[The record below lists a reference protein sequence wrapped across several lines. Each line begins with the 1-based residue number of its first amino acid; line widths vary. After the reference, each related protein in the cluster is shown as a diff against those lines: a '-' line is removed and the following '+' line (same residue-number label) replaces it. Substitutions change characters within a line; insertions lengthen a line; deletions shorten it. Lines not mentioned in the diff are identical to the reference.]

1 MQAGEK
7 AYGCSLTFPS
17 TAVVELKGQAGL
29 DHVSF
34 DSEHGPFTPDT
45 IDDLCRVADMAGLT
59 PMARVPNI
67 DPPTIFRFLDRG
79 IMGLT
84 GRQLKRPRSAATRP
98 LLRFAKHS
106 FGNRGF

>member
-1 MQAGEK
+1 MRVNNVITKMQAGEK

-17 TAVVELKGQAGL
+17 AAVVELMGQAGL

-34 DSEHGPFTPDT
+34 DSEHSPFTPDT

-67 DPPTIFRFLDRG
+67 DPSTILRFLDRG
-79 IMGLT
+79 IMGVT
-84 GRQLKRPRSAATRP
+84 GPHITLRLPAAQW
-98 LLRFAKHS
+98 A
-106 FGNRGF
+106 